1 VTLARTLIVP
11 AALAALAATWLAP
24 RAGATA
30 VPSCVPARLSAS
42 FGGQGTTQSLLGEVA
57 VTNHGRTACRLS
69 SRPVI
74 GFPGGSPHEVLR
86 ERATNTLGVF
96 PGERFSATL
105 VLDPGHTAAV
115 WFQWMNWCNPAASG
129 PAGATALGGR
139 RPSQVLVRI
148 APGAPAIVATVSGG
162 LRALYLPVCNDPKI
176 PSQISVSRWTSG

>member
-1 VTLARTLIVP
+1 MPARALIAA
-11 AALAALAATWLAP
+11 AALALLAAASLAP

-42 FGGQGTTQSLLGEVA
+42 FGGQGATMSLLGEVI

-69 SRPVI
+69 GRPVI
-74 GFPGGSPHEVLR
+74 GFPGGSPREVLR
-86 ERATNTLGVF
+86 ERAMNTPGLF

-115 WFQWMNWCNPAASG
+115 WFQWANWCNPAGSG

-139 RPSQVLVRI
+139 RPSHVLVSI
-148 APGAPAIVATVSGG
+148 APGAPAIVATVRGG
-162 LRALYLPVCNDPKI
+162 LRALYLPVCNDPQI
-176 PSQISVSRWTSG
+176 PSQISVSRWTAG